1 MERQAYLEY
10 YKQLTEVY
18 LEGKGIPALL
28 ETAGTIFQKPV
39 MLLDSS
45 CRYMF
50 AAGTKDQDNPAQE
63 EAFRHA
69 KVLETSAQ
77 QEGIC
82 YFTNPLSG
90 AEAAS
95 AALYIRNTV
104 VACLVVSELTG
115 NLDEEEED
123 LFMTLRS
130 LISQELMKNRAYQS
144 HREEY
149 MSYLLM
155 DMLTNKYPDEM
166 TIQKR
171 LETVDFIP
179 ADHMNVVVI
188 RKRIESSRNCS
199 LELVAT
205 QLRPALTGA
214 VFAVIE
220 DCLVLLFN
228 FPREKKLNR
237 TVLDTLRQVCA
248 NNDLIAGISSSFTAL
263 SDLVKHYRLATRTA
277 LVCQRYIE
285 DHRVIFYDDVFD
297 LALLEYCD
305 RHNHLMDYVHSSIL
319 NLMEYDQKYGT
330 DYLYTFWIYTECG
343 CNTQATASRLYI
355 HKNTL
360 VYRVNKIKELLDSDL
375 SSGKD
380 MFAFQLSMRIL
391 RMLGKLAK

>member
-1 MERQAYLEY
+1 MERQTYLEY

-104 VACLVVSELTG
+104 VACLVVSELTS

-155 DMLTNKYPDEM
+155 DMLG
-166 TIQKR
+166 Q
-171 LETVDFIP
+171 
-179 ADHMNVVVI
+179 
-188 RKRIESSRNCS
+188 
-199 LELVAT
+199 
-205 QLRPALTGA
+205 A
-214 VFAVIE
+214 VGLGSISPH
-220 DCLVLLFN
+220 LVLG
-228 FPREKKLNR
+228 
-237 TVLDTLRQVCA
+237 Q
-248 NNDLIAGISSSFTAL
+248 
-263 SDLVKHYRLATRTA
+263 
-277 LVCQRYIE
+277 
-285 DHRVIFYDDVFD
+285 
-297 LALLEYCD
+297 
-305 RHNHLMDYVHSSIL
+305 
-319 NLMEYDQKYGT
+319 
-330 DYLYTFWIYTECG
+330 
-343 CNTQATASRLYI
+343 
-355 HKNTL
+355 
-360 VYRVNKIKELLDSDL
+360 
-375 SSGKD
+375 
-380 MFAFQLSMRIL
+380 
-391 RMLGKLAK
+391 